1 MPYGL
6 YTGKG
11 DFYEL
16 FFKVLVTCFVVVF
29 IKGEHR
35 AVIGIVSFR
44 GSVLSYRFVGQ
55 FSRHIVL
62 WVGGIVLFQAVRDG
76 ECSFRGPTM
85 QLMVVVVLFGDGL

>member
-1 MPYGL
+1 M
-6 YTGKG
+6 
-11 DFYEL
+11 
-16 FFKVLVTCFVVVF
+16 VF

-35 AVIGIVSFR
+35 AVVGIVSFH
-44 GSVLSYRFVGQ
+44 GSVLSYRFVGHS
-55 FSRHIVL
+55 SRHIVL